1 MAERRGERLSP
12 SHPRDV
18 GPRPQPPAAGK
29 PWSPG
34 EQLAAFLRNVAQTS
48 DSPMALVVERAE
60 GCVLHTAGGREYLDL
75 LAGIGVAALGH
86 GNERVLAAIRE
97 QAEKHLHVMVYGELV
112 QQSQAALARRLC
124 GLLPPSLDNVYF
136 TNSGTEAVEG
146 ALKLA
151 RKATGRSWLLSCNGG
166 FHGDTMGSVSVGG
179 NPVYKTPFEPLLG
192 DVAQIDFNSFEAL
205 HCIDERHAAVIV
217 EPVQAEAGVVLPKPG
232 WLAAL
237 RARCTEVGAL
247 LVFDEV
253 LTGMGRCGTMF
264 AFEQMDAV
272 PDVLVLAKA
281 LGGGLPLGAFLA
293 SRQVMRT
300 LSRDP
305 ALAHVTTFGGHPL
318 SCAAGLASLEV
329 MLEQDL
335 PGRAAR
341 LGAWFAEKLRSRLT
355 APAVRE
361 VRHAGLLIGIEM
373 ESAALASA
381 FTTACRSEGLLLG
394 WTLHDDRVVRLA
406 PPLVIREAE
415 LDDASLRMERA
426 LARVRNPNATKSG

>member
-1 MAERRGERLSP
+1 LSRRE
-12 SHPRDV
+12 
-18 GPRPQPPAAGK
+18 GPFPFGAPLA
-29 PWSPG
+29 PG

-48 DSPMALVVERAE
+48 DSPLGLVVERAA
-60 GCVLHTAGGREYLDL
+60 GSTLFTAGGREYLDL

-86 GNERVLAAIRE
+86 GNARVLEAIRT

-112 QQSQAALARRLC
+112 QETQVALASRLC
-124 GLLPPSLDNVYF
+124 ALLPAGLDNVYF

-151 RKATGRSWLLSCNGG
+151 RKATGRSWLMSCHGG

-179 NPVYKTPFEPLLG
+179 NPVYRTPFEPLVG
-192 DVAQIDFNSFEAL
+192 DVSFMAFNDFDAL
-205 HCIDERHAAVIV
+205 MSIDERFAAVIV
-217 EPVQAEAGVVLPKPG
+217 EPVQAEAGVILPAPG

-237 RARCTEVGAL
+237 RARCTQVGAL

-253 LTGMGRCGTMF
+253 ITGFGRTGSLF
-264 AFEQMDAV
+264 AFEQHGAV

-281 LGGGLPLGAFLA
+281 LGGGLPLGAFVA
-293 SRQVMRT
+293 ARSVMRT
-300 LSRDP
+300 LSREP

-318 SCAAGLASLEV
+318 SCAAGLAALDVLVE
-329 MLEQDL
+329 EKL
-335 PGRAAR
+335 PARAAT
-341 LGAWFAEKLRSRLT
+341 LGAWLAATLRRRMPS
-355 APAVRE
+355 PAVRD
-361 VRHAGLLIGIEM
+361 VRHAGLLLGLEM
-373 ESAALASA
+373 ESAKLASE

-406 PPLVIREAE
+406 PPLVISEAE

-426 LARVRNPNATKSG
+426 MSRCLGTGGRRR